1 MASKPTD
8 AQRAIL
14 REKARADNRA
24 MHAALNAT
32 ERLADARASREA
44 TIAAADKAVAEATS
58 IHHLAIEDLVL
69 RIGKDPTAEPL
80 GVEAMAAARHVKR
93 T

>member
-1 MASKPTD
+1 LAAKPTD

-24 MHAALNAT
+24 MHVALTAT
-32 ERLADARASREA
+32 ERLADAIASREA
-44 TIAAADKAVAEATS
+44 AIAAADKEVAEATS
-58 IHHLAIEDLVL
+58 IYHSAIEDLVS
-69 RIGKDPTAEPL
+69 RIGKETTAELL
-80 GVEAMAAARHVKR
+80 GTEAATVVRHTKR

>member
-24 MHAALNAT
+24 MHAALTAI
-32 ERLADARASREA
+32 ERFADARASREA

-58 IHHLAIEDLVL
+58 IYHSAIEDLVS
-69 RIGKDPTAEPL
+69 RIGKETTAELL
-80 GVEAMAAARHVKR
+80 GAEAISAVRHARR
-93 T
+93 